1 MLIQEKHFLPSS
13 TSVLRVTDHAHGGR
27 VDPGHHGGG
36 HRRCCVAGS
45 IRVTMEVGANGVT
58 LIPIANP
65 PVNAL
70 HHISKQLIDTSL
82 LPRSIMS

>member
-1 MLIQEKHFLPSS
+1 
-13 TSVLRVTDHAHGGR
+13 
-27 VDPGHHGGG
+27 
-36 HRRCCVAGS
+36 
-45 IRVTMEVGANGVT
+45 MEVGANGVT